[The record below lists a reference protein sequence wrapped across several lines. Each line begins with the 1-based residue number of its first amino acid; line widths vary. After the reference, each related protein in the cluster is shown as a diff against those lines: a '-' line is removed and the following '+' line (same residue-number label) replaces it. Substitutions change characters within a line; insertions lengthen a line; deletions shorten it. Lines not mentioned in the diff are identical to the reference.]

1 MTVIATSTKTALKA
15 DVFSLYHA
23 INRNNQSQAQQL
35 LGQIEMN
42 ITIYY
47 HTRGLG
53 TDRFASILL
62 TTRNLLY
69 RFQKTPLYKKRVF
82 SYLFKLNKELRAM
95 PVIAAEQG
103 GNGVNPIVT
112 LKFIADELM
121 DDYSAFNLSGGA
133 VVVQRN
139 REILELIRNDLL
151 EIKDLEPLFE
161 HQPRQLRNQ
170 FNSLCKAVNVCLI
183 IIPQVKDVSISAGIA
198 KHLREG
204 FEALFAVIANM
215 TVPVVEE
222 SSLTVPVVIDGK
234 LSPVEASPEVSA
246 EQIIAEQIER
256 QEQKGSEPSEPS
268 AIHDEDLF
276 EGIDLAELER
286 RAEQSSVDKSKEE
299 EKNGKTE

>member
-1 MTVIATSTKTALKA
+1 MTAIATSTKTALKA

-23 INRNNQSQAQQL
+23 INQNDQLQAQQL

-53 TDRFASILL
+53 TDRFMPILL

-82 SYLFKLNKELRAM
+82 LYLFKLNKELRAM

-103 GNGVNPIVT
+103 GNGVHPIVT
-112 LKFIADELM
+112 LKFIAGELM
-121 DDYSAFNLSGGA
+121 DDYSAFNLSGGT

-151 EIKDLEPLFE
+151 EIKDLEPLFKN
-161 HQPRQLRNQ
+161 QSRKLKNQ
-170 FNSLCKAVNVCLI
+170 FNTLCKAINACLM

-204 FEALFAVIANM
+204 FELLFAVIADM
-215 TVPVVEE
+215 TIPIVEEIPPAVPVVVADKPN
-222 SSLTVPVVIDGK
+222 L
-234 LSPVEASPEVSA
+234 VEANPEVSA
-246 EQIIAEQIER
+246 EQIMAEQIER
-256 QEQKGSEPSEPS
+256 QERKEAKPAEPSEPP
-268 AIHDEDLF
+268 AIHDEDLL
-276 EGIDLAELER
+276 EGVDLDELER
-286 RAEQSSVDKSKEE
+286 RAKNSFVDKDEG
-299 EKNGKTE
+299 EKK